1 MGLRFKS
8 FRRGNIIGLTMIY
21 PDGRCCN
28 VMFAEVPVDGDWRAD
43 VDFYDEIETA
53 YKYGENNRIIQIA
66 HPIKAEI
73 PCIPHRS
80 RQEYYR
86 YHNEYGRCF

>member
-43 VDFYDEIETA
+43 VDFYDDIETDTKSVCA
-53 YKYGENNRIIQIA
+53 EPFKTKYISTQA
-66 HPIKAEI
+66 KAL
-73 PCIPHRS
+73 PQR
-80 RQEYYR
+80 
-86 YHNEYGRCF
+86 

>member
-43 VDFYDEIETA
+43 VDFYDDIE
-53 YKYGENNRIIQIA
+53 
-66 HPIKAEI
+66 KAFAQSLSKLNTFQHKQKHYPSGSAFLLSI
-73 PCIPHRS
+73 TT
-80 RQEYYR
+80 
-86 YHNEYGRCF
+86 

>member
-43 VDFYDEIETA
+43 VDFYDDIETA
-53 YKYGENNRIIQIA
+53 YKKRLRRA
-66 HPIKAEI
+66 L
-73 PCIPHRS
+73 
-80 RQEYYR
+80 
-86 YHNEYGRCF
+86 GR

>member
-28 VMFAEVPVDGDWRAD
+28 AEVPVDRDWRAD
-43 VDFYDEIETA
+43 VDFYDEIEQA
-53 YKYGENNRIIQIA
+53 YKKRLRRAFQN
-66 HPIKAEI
+66 
-73 PCIPHRS
+73 
-80 RQEYYR
+80 
-86 YHNEYGRCF
+86 

>member
-43 VDFYDEIETA
+43 VDFYDDIETA
-53 YKYGENNRIIQIA
+53 YKKRLRRAFQHKQKHYPSGSAFLLSITT
-66 HPIKAEI
+66 
-73 PCIPHRS
+73 
-80 RQEYYR
+80 
-86 YHNEYGRCF
+86 

>member
-43 VDFYDEIETA
+43 VDFYDDIEI
-53 YKYGENNRIIQIA
+53 G
-66 HPIKAEI
+66 
-73 PCIPHRS
+73 
-80 RQEYYR
+80 
-86 YHNEYGRCF
+86 

>member
-43 VDFYDEIETA
+43 VDFYDDIETA
-53 YKYGENNRIIQIA
+53 YKKRTPQSPSKLNTIQ
-66 HPIKAEI
+66 HMQK
-73 PCIPHRS
+73 H
-80 RQEYYR
+80 
-86 YHNEYGRCF
+86 YHSGSAFLLSITT